1 MNSGNLDTAYMYK
14 FVVIGDSG
22 SGKTNIVTRFST
34 NEFYEASRPTIGV
47 DFFQKDMLIPWTDGK
62 KDEVRVQIW
71 DSAGQ
76 ERFRGVVSSHYKRA
90 AGILLVYDITNRNSF
105 LSVEKWLQEIQI
117 NSEPDVEIVLIGNKK
132 DLVADRQV
140 KLEEGLELANK
151 QRLRFFETSAKEN
164 KDRNIDIMFEELT
177 KVVHAKEKRRE
188 AESEVGSRNIGNMEG
203 KNLDVNRAK
212 RKTKK
217 DSSDCC

>member
-1 MNSGNLDTAYMYK
+1 MQSGNLDTAYMYK

-22 SGKTNIVTRFST
+22 CGKTNIVTRFST
-34 NEFYEASRPTIGV
+34 NEFYETSRPTIGV
-47 DFFQKDMLIPWTDGK
+47 DFFQKDMTIPWTGGK

-90 AGILLVYDITNRNSF
+90 AAILLVYDITNMNSF

-117 NSEPDVEIVLIGNKK
+117 NSEPEVEIVLIGNKK
-132 DLVADRQV
+132 DLASDRQV
-140 KLEEGLELANK
+140 RTDEALEFANK
-151 QRLRFFETSAKEN
+151 HRLKFFETSAKEN
-164 KDRNIDIMFEELT
+164 KDRNIDLMFEELT

-188 AESEVGSRNIGNMEG
+188 AESEINSQNISNNND
-203 KNLDVNRAK
+203 KNLDLEKRRK
-212 RKTKK
+212 RKKN
-217 DSSDCC
+217 DSSNCC